1 MYNPVKDGI
10 EKAAKFVQYAEVE
23 PPEDI
28 ADLVHCFWEL
38 KTVATLK
45 ENFHLH
51 AIPDACIDIM
61 FNEIDI
67 EVSGVTGLDIKYEVL
82 DLGKEFHYVGIQFL
96 PGVWQ
101 GNRDEVSDRY
111 IGEKYTGHLPLF
123 KTNESMTGL
132 NFSDKQ
138 VIMADLVKHLAD
150 DKTISVNSVTTKIL
164 SHLDDIHSVA
174 DISAIVDMSP
184 RQLQRVL
191 KKSTGFSPHD
201 FLKVLRLQ
209 QSFAYDHSAH
219 YADQSHFIRSFRS
232 ITGYT
237 PSQYFN
243 KFDV

>member
-10 EKAAKFVQYAEVE
+10 EKTTKFVEYVEVK
-23 PPEDI
+23 PPDDI
-28 ADLVHCFWEL
+28 AGLVHCFWEL

-45 ENFHLH
+45 EDFRLH
-51 AIPDACIDIM
+51 AIPDACVDIM

-67 EVSGVTGLDIKYEVL
+67 EVAGVTGLDIKYEVL
-82 DLGKEFHYVGIQFL
+82 NLGKEFHYVGIQFL

-111 IGEKYTGHLPLF
+111 IGEKYTGHLPLI
-123 KTNESMTGL
+123 KTNESMARL
-132 NFSDKQ
+132 SFSDKQ
-138 VIMADLVKHLAD
+138 VIMADLVRHLAD
-150 DKTISVNSVTTKIL
+150 EKTVSVNPVTAKIV

-174 DISAIVDMSP
+174 DMSAMVDISS

-201 FLKVLRLQ
+201 FLKILRLQ
-209 QSFAYDHSAH
+209 QSFTYDHSTH

-237 PSQYFN
+237 PSQYFS

>member
-10 EKAAKFVQYAEVE
+10 EKTAKFVQYTEVK
-23 PPEDI
+23 PPDDI

-51 AIPDACIDIM
+51 AIPDACIDVM

-67 EVSGVTGLDIKYEVL
+67 EIAGVTGLDIKYEVL
-82 DLGKEFHYVGIQFL
+82 NLGKEFHYVGIQFL

-111 IGEKYTGHLPLF
+111 IGEKYTGRLPLV
-123 KTNESMTGL
+123 KTNENMVGL

-138 VIMADLVKHLAD
+138 IIMADLVRQLAD
-150 DKTISVNSVTTKIL
+150 EKTISANPVTAKIL
-164 SHLDDIHSVA
+164 SHLDDTRTVA
-174 DISAIVDMSP
+174 DMANAAGVSP
-184 RQLQRVL
+184 RQLQRIL
-191 KKSTGFSPHD
+191 KQSTGFSPHD
-201 FLKVLRLQ
+201 FLKVVRLQ
-209 QSFAYDHSAH
+209 KAFSQDYDML
-219 YADQSHFIRSFRS
+219 YADQSHFIHSFRS

-237 PSQYFN
+237 PSQYFS